1 VYAENNGVRIWYE
14 VHGRGKPSLVM
25 VPGFQIAHSEGF
37 KRTYAP
43 FLSRHVQ
50 VITLDL
56 RGNGKSGRP
65 EGGYNLE
72 TYVEDIHAVVE
83 AAGLDCFAMAG
94 LSCGAHIIIKYNAI
108 HPGRVSHLILL
119 AGYSRMVRS
128 GEYPQGMPRETL
140 DGVIQFWQNQPEAM
154 LRGFIDMLCSEKY
167 SLRFK
172 ELIWKW
178 AHETSPQIWGTC
190 FASSTLSNV
199 DGELKDINLPVLIV
213 HGEKDKVVFPE
224 ASKYLHQKIPGTKI
238 LLIPEAGHI
247 FVRTWPQV
255 SRHILAFLKPET
267 QQPSPRKQK
276 NMGRRILW
284 ISSPIG
290 LGHVKR
296 DLAIAAKMR
305 EKIPDLT
312 IHWLCVDPVRSFL
325 KACGESIHPW
335 SESLKDESRHFESH
349 ATAYS
354 LNATEAYWEMDQ
366 LLNNNFM
373 VFTDAVRTDDYDL
386 VVGDES
392 WEVAEYLHYN
402 SSLKTAPFVFLTDF
416 IGTSN
421 VSEDKTKKAHVANVN
436 GIWVEM
442 REINPK
448 ASDLS
453 IFIGEPEDI
462 PDRLFGEG
470 LPNLREWTKTHF
482 RFSGYILPFDPTDY
496 SDRQSLR
503 KELGFSTDDKIL
515 LVAVG
520 GTSVGRPLIE
530 KCLEAQADLRRLI
543 PGIRTIVLCGPRI
556 DPKSFPPGESVEFK
570 SFISDP
576 IKLYAACDL
585 AVIQSGLSTAMELTS
600 LRRPF
605 LYFPLLDHFEQQ
617 DFVHFR
623 LKRYRAGVRMDFDRT
638 SPSLLAEAV
647 AANMDAPVNYLP
659 VETQGAQKA
668 ATMIMELLA
677 GRRSR

>member
-1 VYAENNGVRIWYE
+1 MYAVNNGVRIWYE
-14 VHGRGKPSLVM
+14 IHGQGDPTMVM
-25 VPGFQIAHSEGF
+25 VHGFQIAHSEGF
-37 KRTYAP
+37 KRTYVP
-43 FLSRHVQ
+43 YFSRHMRVL
-50 VITLDL
+50 TLDL
-56 RGNGKSGRP
+56 RGNGKSDRP
-65 EGGYNLE
+65 EGGYDLDTYLE
-72 TYVEDIHAVVE
+72 DVHAVVE
-83 AAGLDCFAMAG
+83 VADLDRFSMAG
-94 LSCGAHIIIKYNAI
+94 LSFGASIIIKYNAI
-108 HPGRVSHLILL
+108 HPGRVTHLILL
-119 AGYSRMVRS
+119 SGYSRMVRS
-128 GEYPQGMPRETL
+128 GDYPQGIPKETL
-140 DGVIQFWQNQPEAM
+140 DGAFQFWRNQPEAM
-154 LRGFIDMLCSEKY
+154 LKGFIDMLCSEKY
-167 SLRFK
+167 SLRFR
-172 ELIWKW
+172 ELIRKW
-178 AHETSPQIWGTC
+178 AHETSPQMWETC
-190 FASSTLSNV
+190 FVPSTLSDV
-199 DGELKDINLPVLIV
+199 DGHLKDIDLPVLIV
-213 HGEKDKVVFPE
+213 HGEKDRVVSPE
-224 ASKYLHQKIPGTKI
+224 ASKHLHQKIPGSKL
-238 LLIPEAGHI
+238 LLIPDSGHI
-247 FVRTWPQV
+247 FIRNWPQV
-255 SRHILAFLKPET
+255 SRDILAFLKPET
-267 QQPSPRKQK
+267 QQPSFLRQRDKGPK
-276 NMGRRILW
+276 ILW

-296 DLAIAAKMR
+296 DLAIATEMR

-312 IHWLCVDPVRSFL
+312 IHWLCVDPVRSYL
-325 KACGESIHPW
+325 EGTGESIHPL
-335 SESLKDESRHFESH
+335 SESLMDESKHFENH
-349 ATAYS
+349 AAAYS

-530 KCLEAQADLRRLI
+530 KCLAAQASLREII
-543 PGIRTIVLCGPRI
+543 PGIRTVVLCGPRI
-556 DPKSFPPGESVEFK
+556 DPLSFGLLEDVKFR
-570 SFISDP
+570 SFIPDP
-576 IKLYAACDL
+576 IKLYAASDL
-585 AVIQSGLSTAMELTS
+585 AIIQGGLSTAMELIA
-600 LRRPF
+600 LARPF
-605 LYFPLLDHFEQQ
+605 LYFPLKDHFEQQ
-617 DFVHFR
+617 DYVDYR
-623 LKRYRAGVRMDFDRT
+623 LKRYKAGVRMDFDNT
-638 SPSLLAEAV
+638 SPSQLAEAIIT
-647 AANMDAPVNYLP
+647 NIGAPVKYVSLNP
-659 VETQGAQKA
+659 DGAKRA
-668 ATMIMELLA
+668 ASMIMELLQK
-677 GRRSR
+677 GK